1 MQSNVKLLLSTIL
14 DFSHHLLQVEAQFT
28 GVKLV
33 ASAFTLSQI
42 FHSLATKVSSLT
54 QTEPEP

>member
-14 DFSHHLLQVEAQFT
+14 DFSHHLLQVEAEFT

-33 ASAFTLSQI
+33 ASGITLRVTSFI
-42 FHSLATKVSSLT
+42 H
-54 QTEPEP
+54 

>member
-1 MQSNVKLLLSTIL
+1 MQSNVKRLLSTMS

-33 ASAFTLSQI
+33 ASAVTLRVKSFI
-42 FHSLATKVSSLT
+42 H
-54 QTEPEP
+54 